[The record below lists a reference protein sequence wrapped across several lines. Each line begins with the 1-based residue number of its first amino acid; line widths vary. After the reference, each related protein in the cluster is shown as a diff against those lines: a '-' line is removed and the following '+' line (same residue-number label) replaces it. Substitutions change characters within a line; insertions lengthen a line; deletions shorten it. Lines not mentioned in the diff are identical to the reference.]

1 MVAIPRPDALSRN
14 DKGFALITVLILAGM
29 LFLVGSLIAA
39 RTRIYLDLAG
49 GCRQRTR
56 VELEVY
62 SACNKLITG
71 LATGTLHSYLFR
83 PGGPYN
89 GKTWNLYGKSFS
101 LEKRV
106 EVSLQDTAGLV
117 SPFTQPTAFINLLSA
132 HGMTESDIRKFKDAL
147 ADWYDKDD
155 LHHLNGAE
163 NFAYKAD
170 GHPGWPRNGFPQ
182 MLDEFRLVRGMEK
195 DVFDKV
201 EPYLCYSKSGG
212 INYFTMNAEVLQAS
226 LPGIDKIMLADLL
239 RRRDYGTL
247 TFKDFTYVT
256 GVGVGERNHLSPNGL
271 IAVKLSSKLKRAA
284 YAEEFLINIKGDR
297 IHPYLIWEFRS

>member
-1 MVAIPRPDALSRN
+1 MIAFPGPDALSRN
-14 DKGFALITVLILAGM
+14 DKGFALITVLIMAGM

-39 RTRIYLDLAG
+39 RTRVYLDLAG

-56 VELEVY
+56 VELELYTVR
-62 SACNKLITG
+62 NKLIMGLTTG
-71 LATGTLHSYLFR
+71 SVLSYLIS
-83 PGGPYN
+83 PGGDYN
-89 GKTWNLYGKSFS
+89 GKTWNLYGKSFF

-106 EVSLQDTAGLV
+106 EVSLQDTAGLI
-117 SPFTQPTAFINLLSA
+117 SPFIQPVAFFNLLTA
-132 HGMTESDIRKFKDAL
+132 QGLTDRDMRNFKDAL

-170 GHPGWPRNGFPQ
+170 GHPDWPRNGFPQ
-182 MLDEFRLVRGMEK
+182 LLNEFQLIRGMDK
-195 DVFDKV
+195 NVFAKV
-201 EPYLCYSKSGG
+201 VPNLCYSKNSGV
-212 INYFTMNAEVLQAS
+212 NYFTMNQEVLQAS

-247 TFKDFTYVT
+247 SFKDFTYAT
-256 GVGVGERNHLSPNGL
+256 GVGRGESSHLSPNGL
-271 IAVKLSSKLKRAA
+271 IAVKLSSKQTRAA